1 MAKQQER
8 LYTAV
13 EGAHMTR
20 LALSSFRTKV
30 SKLGIRGQRD
40 GQRMLYTHKQIEDIF
55 NGVPGKKGRR

>member
-1 MAKQQER
+1 MAKQER

-20 LALSSFRTKV
+20 LALSSFRSKV
-30 SKLGIRGQRD
+30 SKLKIRGTRD